1 MAVLKAKPE
10 KFIPLFLEIVDRE
23 LVTPLV
29 VTTVGRDAFVG
40 AKNDVVNMRV
50 NGLRAKA
57 RKYEFRT
64 RTNPIVMD
72 DIEGEGNIAVKLDTH
87 TVSATGLTLE
97 QLTLDEI
104 NFTQDVLQPQAQA
117 VAESLEADVVYGLTH
132 ANFRDTFSVNV
143 GADPL
148 RVGLECKRL
157 LDSHKV
163 APENNRFFLIGTDI
177 AAAWLSTGRLADYNI
192 NGQVGTPAFREAI
205 IGRIAGSSV
214 IVSNSLPPDF
224 AYYGHKSALV
234 LGNVA
239 PVVPAGATT
248 GRAGISRQGVAVT
261 WIQDYDA
268 NYARD
273 RSIVHSFSGIT
284 SVNDERQPN
293 GDLLAPTDPNYGLY
307 NVRGMRFTVTGTG
320 SVLTAEDRAA

>member
-10 KFIPLFLEIVDRE
+10 KFIPLFLDVLDRE
-23 LVTPLV
+23 LITPLV

-40 AKNDVVNMRV
+40 AKNDTVNMRV

-64 RTNPIVMD
+64 RTNPIVLD

-87 TVSATGLTLE
+87 TESATGLTIE

-104 NFTQDVLQPQAQA
+104 NFVRDVLQPQATA
-117 VAESLEADVVYGLTH
+117 VAESLEADVIYGLTN
-132 ANFRDTFSVNV
+132 APFADTFSVNA
-143 GADPL
+143 GADPH
-148 RVGLECKRL
+148 RVGLEAMRL

-163 APENNRFFLIGTDI
+163 APVNNRFFLIGTGV
-177 AAAWLSTGRLADYNI
+177 AAAWLATDRLANYNMT
-192 NGQVGTPAFREAI
+192 GQVGTPAFREAI
-205 IGRIAGSSV
+205 IGQIAGSPV
-214 IVSNSLPPDF
+214 IVSRGVPTDF
-224 AYYGHKSALV
+224 AYYGHKTALV

-248 GRAGISRQGVAVT
+248 GRTGISSQGVAVT

-273 RSIVHSFSGIT
+273 RSYVHTFSGIT
-284 SVNDERQPN
+284 SVNDERKAN
-293 GDLLAPTDPNYGLY
+293 GDLLAPTDPNYGLR
-307 NVRGMRFTVTGTG
+307 NVRGLRFTVTGTG
-320 SVLTAEDRAA
+320 SVLTAEDTAA